1 MKSTFALVGAYAAL
15 ASAFTPGRHL
25 HFPRG
30 NSTGTAPPTP
40 AGSITTLTV
49 QTTRTSTIIS
59 CAPTVTNCPA
69 GKPEMSTIPESDRQI
84 KTVTET
90 VDLTTTVCPVAEAST
105 ISQQIIEKHK
115 SASSAAAPSQT
126 QPPVQTTDI
135 ISTKTITLTM
145 GSGDRQS
152 VVPTVI
158 TTTIKSTI
166 TPPAGASKTN
176 EETVT
181 TTATSTSTKTVTIT
195 RAKATPSAAAG
206 NNNGGNGNSGNGE
219 KCASGAAPATVTVT
233 VAQTTVTAAPVTV
246 TVSAPC
252 AATSAPAGSKQV
264 EQEKPAGK
272 DNNSKP
278 AGGEKAK
285 ASQPPAE
292 ASTTP
297 CESDSTTTIEATVTV
312 VPYPANNG
320 TTPTATGAPAPSG
333 FARLRR

>member
-1 MKSTFALVGAYAAL
+1 MKSTFALVGAYAAV

-30 NSTGTAPPTP
+30 NGTTTAVPSQG
-40 AGSITTLTV
+40 AITTLTV

-69 GKPEMSTIPESDRQI
+69 GKPEMSAIPESLRQI

-105 ISQQIIEKHK
+105 VSKQVIEKHK
-115 SASSAAAPSQT
+115 SASDAAAPSQT
-126 QPPVQTTDI
+126 PAPVQTTDI
-135 ISTKTITLTM
+135 VSTKTITLTL

-166 TPPAGASKTN
+166 TPAAGVSKTN
-176 EETVT
+176 SEETVT

-195 RAKATPSAAAG
+195 RAKATSTPPAAN
-206 NNNGGNGNSGNGE
+206 NNNGNGGE

-252 AATSAPAGSKQV
+252 EATSAPVGQKKV
-264 EQEKPAGK
+264 ESEKPAGNGGDK
-272 DNNSKP
+272 VKP
-278 AGGEKAK
+278 TGSSIT
-285 ASQPPAE
+285 SQPPAG
-292 ASTTP
+292 ASSTP
-297 CESDSTTTIEATVTV
+297 CESDSTTTIEATITI

-320 TTPTATGAPAPSG
+320 TTATGAPSPSG